1 MRAKAIQ
8 HEGVTGNLRGFSLRL
23 IMDPPQIDFQ
33 DLADALGMTKTEA
46 RDRYARI
53 RKDVLDISCPAQKAD
68 AKEETEEA
76 EAETD
81 VERSSEEDARMAV
94 FRGH

>member
-1 MRAKAIQ
+1 
-8 HEGVTGNLRGFSLRL
+8 
-23 IMDPPQIDFQ
+23 
-33 DLADALGMTKTEA
+33 MTKTAA

-53 RKDVLDISCPAQKAD
+53 RKDVPAMSCPAQKAD

-81 VERSSEEDARMAV
+81 VESSSEEAA
-94 FRGH
+94 